1 MRHIPFCELFA
12 ALCLA
17 STFSCSNAYE
27 NDEHIRRGSSA
38 VIGGEASG
46 PEHDAVV
53 YLFVEPEGES
63 TWEECSGTLLSPH
76 VVLTA
81 RHCVS
86 AMNLGEFVCDADG
99 ELVQGGSGAGMFGAA
114 YPPSSIAV
122 FIGGIPSGEPDAR
135 AQTVFAT
142 TAPTACR
149 DDFAAVVLDRAIV
162 LDSYPPI
169 AVARKVRVG
178 EAVTVVGYGLGE
190 PSAGPERRERS
201 GIRVVDVGTEWG
213 MGTTPPR
220 SFAISGGTVCF
231 GDSGGPALS
240 TDTGALL
247 GVYSRIT
254 GDCFAE
260 GTWNIY
266 MDVGEYASVTQ
277 QAFALAGEAPTLEET
292 ATPDDRVAGDPSSA
306 SGPTVGACNARRANG
321 QGPGARGAAL
331 MALLVALGVAAR
343 RQDSG
348 TRLRG
353 RSMP

>member
-1 MRHIPFCELFA
+1 MRSILFCQLFA

-17 STFSCSNAYE
+17 SAASCSIAYE
-27 NDEHIRRGSSA
+27 NNEHERRSASA

-63 TWEECSGTLLSPH
+63 SWEECTGTLVSPH

-86 AMNLGEFVCDADG
+86 SMHRGEFVCDADG
-99 ELVQGGSGAGMFGAA
+99 ELVQGGSGAGVFGAA
-114 YPPSSIAV
+114 YPPASIAV
-122 FIGGIPSGEPDAR
+122 FTGGVPSGEADAR
-135 AQTVFAT
+135 AQRVFAT

-149 DDFAAVVLDRAIV
+149 DDFAAIVLDRAIV

-169 AVARKVRVG
+169 AVAREVRLG

-190 PSAGPERRERS
+190 PSPGPERRERT

-220 SFAISGGTVCF
+220 SFAVGGGTVCF

-254 GDCFAE
+254 GDCFAQ

-277 QAFALAGEAPTLEET
+277 RAFALAGEAPTLEQT
-292 ATPDDRVAGDPSSA
+292 AMPNDGAAGDPSNA
-306 SGPTVGACNARRANG
+306 TVGACNARGAKG